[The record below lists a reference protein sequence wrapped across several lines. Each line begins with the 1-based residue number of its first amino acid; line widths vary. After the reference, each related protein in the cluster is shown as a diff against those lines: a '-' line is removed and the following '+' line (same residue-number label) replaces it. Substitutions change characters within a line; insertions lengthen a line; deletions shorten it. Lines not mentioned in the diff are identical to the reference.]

1 MKLIIRFLFLVKT
14 LPNIEIVNQLR
25 SCFDITARASNH
37 LRNFIGL
44 EHISEFILYKLLS
57 RHEFKELQ
65 RIHIKLADKLLRRLG
80 RRDLIH
86 NKQADWCHKIRLD

>member
-1 MKLIIRFLFLVKT
+1 MKLIIHFLFLVKT

-37 LRNFIGL
+37 LRIFIGL
-44 EHISEFILYKLLS
+44 EHISEFILCKLLS

-65 RIHIKLADKLLRRLG
+65 RIHIKLADKLLRRVG
-80 RRDLIH
+80 RKDLIH
-86 NKQADWCHKIRLD
+86 NKQPDCCHKIRLD